1 MRNTFY
7 LSLKHYI
14 LWSCYGIQRTL
25 VDEWLIALKTSN
37 SSFLVVWSLK
47 NLQIRLK
54 IIIIIIACL
63 RLDRNEID
71 EKFGVL
77 YFEG

>member
-1 MRNTFY
+1 
-7 LSLKHYI
+7 
-14 LWSCYGIQRTL
+14 LWSCYAIHRTL

-37 SSFLVVWSLK
+37 SSFLVVWSL
-47 NLQIRLK
+47 ISIHTRLNK
-54 IIIIIIACL
+54 QKKIACL
-63 RLDRNEID
+63 RPDQNEID